1 MKKISLVL
9 SSLRI
14 AALAASGLLALSSAA
29 QAQSYA
35 PSWAGASIGS
45 TDFGTGLKVFVGGKV
60 TPIFGYEGQLV
71 SFGSENYAP
80 GREHS
85 ALALGGSGLARFALA
100 PQLTAFGKAGVHY
113 LRTKRSGPGTS
124 SDSDLELGLGA
135 GLLWNFSHTAAL
147 RLEYEN
153 IGGGDGDFLSVGL
166 QFSF

>member
-1 MKKISLVL
+1 MKKISLAL

-14 AALAASGLLALSSAA
+14 AVLAASGLLAVSAVNA
-29 QAQSYA
+29 QTYA

-45 TDFGTGLKVFVGGKV
+45 TDFGTGLKVFVGGKI

-71 SFGSENYAP
+71 SFGSEDYAP
-80 GREHS
+80 GRKHS

-124 SDSDLELGLGA
+124 SDSDIELGLGA